1 MLARLAA
8 LLAALVIAAA
18 LPVSVMAAPDGTATG
33 GLRVLIS
40 APGHARSGATFTVT
54 VRLVNTSQEPIGLQL
69 TETLPHFPTSVE
81 GSLVRTFQH
90 PQLQAYTGGCGPF
103 ACSTNYISLSDIDPG
118 STVLFQYEVTI
129 IYPGPDGGGTFE
141 ISANS
146 FDGTAQAYASKTVTV
161 PHPDD

>member
-1 MLARLAA
+1 MRTHLAA
-8 LLAALVIAAA
+8 LLAALVLAAA
-18 LPVSVMAAPDGTATG
+18 LPVSVVAAPDELATG

-129 IYPGPDGGGTFE
+129 IYPGPDGGGTFG
-141 ISANS
+141 SVATS
-146 FDGTAQAYASKTVTV
+146 FDGTAQADASKTVTV